1 MEKPISIRPRSPA
14 GGVPDE
20 LVLAAIERAERHR
33 ARDHPGVPF
42 TAAVEHL
49 GLPPGAW
56 TTRRLRPQ
64 FEALER
70 MGVLERSRRHG
81 LVMWGLTRRGRQR
94 LSNARRARRLSPLP
108 ESPQH
113 IAWREARA
121 SARERVGEFRNG
133 LRSAL
138 NDAVAVLDTGRRTN
152 SDTWFELGERLQR
165 ACWRVGSATHC
176 LYEWAEPADDRA
188 DVDNRRAPSD
198 RDLSPAERARRHG
211 RRAGR
216 RNIKL
221 WGDRL

>member
-1 MEKPISIRPRSPA
+1 MEKPISVPPSSPA
-14 GGVPDE
+14 DGVPDE

-49 GLPPGAW
+49 GLPPRAW

-64 FEALER
+64 FEALEKI
-70 MGVLERSRRHG
+70 GVLERSRRHG
-81 LVMWGLTRRGRQR
+81 LVMWRLTRRGRQR
-94 LSNARRARRLSPLP
+94 LSKARRARWLPPLP

-113 IAWREARA
+113 TAWREAHA
-121 SARERVGEFRNG
+121 NAGERVGELRNG

-138 NDAVAVLDTGRRTN
+138 NDTVAALDTERRTD

-165 ACWRVGSATHC
+165 ACWRIGSATHC
-176 LYEWAEPADDRA
+176 LHEWAEPTDDRA
-188 DVDNRRAPSD
+188 DVDYRRAPAD
-198 RDLSPAERARRHG
+198 RNLSPAERAARHG

-216 RNIKL
+216 RNTKL
-221 WGDRL
+221 WDDRV